1 MTLKDV
7 VAVSGKPG
15 LFKLLKPARSG
26 MIVET
31 FGDNKRFVISASHK
45 VSVLKEISIYVEGA
59 DDSIPLQ
66 QALEAILAKYP
77 DGVSIN
83 TKENNELATFMAEVV
98 PNYDRNRVYPSD
110 MKKLATWYNLLLQY
124 CPEVLVET
132 KEEAQAAAESS
143 EEAQ

>member
-77 DGVSIN
+77 NGVGIN
-83 TKENNELATFMAEVV
+83 AKENSELAAFMAEVV
-98 PNYDRNRVYPSD
+98 PNYDRSRVYPSD
-110 MKKLATWYNLLLQY
+110 MKKLVTWYNLLLQH
-124 CPEVLVET
+124 CPEVLSAEQ
-132 KEEAQAAAESS
+132 EAAPTTAEPA
-143 EEAQ
+143 EDAE